1 VPTSLCYDTL
11 IVAAGSEYSYFGHDE
26 WAASA
31 PEVKS
36 LESAVA
42 ARSRIFTAFEKAEV
56 IDDEEQ
62 QEWSSATVTGATE
75 EARRPSGDAGAAKGK
90 SHLSRHAGRGRALA
104 FTRNG
109 SSGRSRRDECVRGK
123 AITPPAVV
131 GPLLGRRSARWPSAS
146 RMTKGIVRQRG
157 RRPTPLRRTRHVSG
171 AT

>member
-1 VPTSLCYDTL
+1 VTVLLGEVSGFDLDARLVKLAPVAGVPTSLC
-11 IVAAGSEYSYFGHDE
+11 VAAGSEYSYFGHDE

-62 QEWSSATVTGATE
+62 REWSSATVTGATE

-90 SHLSRHAGRGRALA
+90 SHLSRHAARGRALA

-109 SSGRSRRDECVRGK
+109 SSGRSRRDECVRGN
-123 AITPPAVV
+123 ALARPAGAVQ
-131 GPLLGRRSARWPSAS
+131 GPRHESTRPRPSCRRQMRS
-146 RMTKGIVRQRG
+146 
-157 RRPTPLRRTRHVSG
+157 
-171 AT
+171 